1 MNERQPNSSV
11 HEDRSGWQRRKTRLQ
26 WLMWLSAQRIGK
38 DIRVSSYFFTRRA
51 ADVVSEAC
59 FIAMTGDR
67 HDDRS
72 RSVTVMSRM
81 NFNSCASFT
90 IPVLFLK
97 TKLNILYECE
107 LCLIFVCPFC
117 FLFEDFRLCSR
128 FSKVNHGAWHVYKPR
143 FGSSV
148 ATCRLACSEISLSII
163 EKKTSEKSRKGRT
176 YYNLADG
183 VTASAQLHTL
193 YSPRAR
199 SFNQFQH
206 ALYPNF
212 IIIMCNVPKLFNLQD
227 NYLTR
232 NLL

>member
-1 MNERQPNSSV
+1 
-11 HEDRSGWQRRKTRLQ
+11 
-26 WLMWLSAQRIGK
+26 
-38 DIRVSSYFFTRRA
+38 
-51 ADVVSEAC
+51 
-59 FIAMTGDR
+59 MTGDR

-163 EKKTSEKSRKGRT
+163 EKKPERSPEKVGHIT
-176 YYNLADG
+176 IWQMA
-183 VTASAQLHTL
+183 
-193 YSPRAR
+193 
-199 SFNQFQH
+199 
-206 ALYPNF
+206 
-212 IIIMCNVPKLFNLQD
+212 
-227 NYLTR
+227 
-232 NLL
+232 